1 MIKKL
6 INIMK
11 NKEFSTKEK
20 IQYIVAISGLAIGII
35 FCGISLFT
43 PPPGAI
49 DNSAIYVLGLFL
61 SFVAAIFGIDLSYS
75 SKVQKMETELQREI
89 IQLKKMRAEKG
100 IKDDDQDDETKI
112 DEEE

>member
-1 MIKKL
+1 MI
-6 INIMK
+6 
-11 NKEFSTKEK
+11 NKEFSKKEK
-20 IQYIVAISGLAIGII
+20 IQYTVAIVGLAIGII

-75 SKVQKMETELQREI
+75 SKVQKMETEIQKEM
-89 IQLKKMRAEKG
+89 IQLRKMKG
-100 IKDDDQDDETKI
+100 ENFGEEINI
-112 DEEE
+112 EEE